1 MKQKRIFKLVCYMAM
16 LTCDGCNNNTN
27 ISQTDSKIYIT
38 QNEYKETNDILN
50 YKYGITDSI
59 RKRMFLSEL
68 AFHYA
73 LEYDDLIDSS
83 APIIYVSYEK
93 KYKGFDVYSIS
104 RSDPWSLDVTEVTNL
119 ELMGRYIVAYSIPG
133 RDTMTMDEIIQ
144 MGINSESGEY
154 ITVHESSWFVFLSS
168 DMRKYIIVKD
178 FFSTE
183 EACREL
189 NAFLKDSLSHN
200 STH

>member
-1 MKQKRIFKLVCYMAM
+1 MKQKRIFKLVCSMAM
-16 LTCDGCNNNTN
+16 LVCVGCNNNTN
-27 ISQTDSKIYIT
+27 QSVNTNYVT

-104 RSDPWSLDVTEVTNL
+104 RSDPWALDVMEVTEL

-133 RDTMTMDEIIQ
+133 GDTLSMDEIVQ

>member
-1 MKQKRIFKLVCYMAM
+1 MKQKRIFKLLCYMAI
-16 LTCDGCNNNTN
+16 LVCVGCNNNTN
-27 ISQTDSKIYIT
+27 QSVNTNYVT

-73 LEYDDLIDSS
+73 LENDYSIDSS
-83 APIIYVSYEK
+83 APIIHISYEN
-93 KYKGFDVYSIS
+93 KYKDFDVYSIG
-104 RSDPWSLDVTEVTNL
+104 RSDPWALDVMEVTEL

-133 RDTMTMDEIIQ
+133 GDTLSMDEIIQ

-168 DMRKYIIVKD
+168 DMRKYIIVKGA
-178 FFSTE
+178 FAKE
-183 EACREL
+183 EACIEL
-189 NAFLKDSLSHN
+189 NNFLKDSLSHN
-200 STH
+200 PEH

>member
-1 MKQKRIFKLVCYMAM
+1 MKQKRIFKLVCSMAM
-16 LTCDGCNNNTN
+16 LVCVGCNNNTN
-27 ISQTDSKIYIT
+27 QSVNTNYVT

>member
-1 MKQKRIFKLVCYMAM
+1 MKQKRIFKLVCSMAM
-16 LTCDGCNNNTN
+16 LVCVGCNNNTN
-27 ISQTDSKIYIT
+27 QSVNTNYIT

-68 AFHYA
+68 SFHYA
-73 LEYDDLIDSS
+73 LENDYSIDSS
-83 APIIYVSYEK
+83 APIIHISYEK
-93 KYKGFDVYSIS
+93 KYKDFDVYSIG
-104 RSDPWSLDVTEVTNL
+104 RSDPWALDVMEVTEL

-133 RDTMTMDEIIQ
+133 KDTLSMDEIIQ

-168 DMRKYIIVKD
+168 DMRKYIIVKGAFAKED
-178 FFSTE
+178 
-183 EACREL
+183 ACIEL
-189 NAFLKDSLSHN
+189 NNFLKDSHSHN
-200 STH
+200 SNH

>member
-1 MKQKRIFKLVCYMAM
+1 MKQKRIFKLLCYMAM
-16 LTCDGCNNNTN
+16 LVCVGCNNNTN
-27 ISQTDSKIYIT
+27 QSVNTNYVT

-73 LEYDDLIDSS
+73 LENDYSIDSS
-83 APIIYVSYEK
+83 APIIYVSYEN
-93 KYKGFDVYSIS
+93 KYKDFDVYSIG
-104 RSDPWSLDVTEVTNL
+104 RSDPWALDVMEVTEL

-133 RDTMTMDEIIQ
+133 GDTLSMDEIIQ
-144 MGINSESGEY
+144 KGINSESGEY

-168 DMRKYIIVKD
+168 DMRKYIIVKGA
-178 FFSTE
+178 FAKE
-183 EACREL
+183 EACIEL

>member
-1 MKQKRIFKLVCYMAM
+1 MKQKRIFKLVCSMAM
-16 LTCDGCNNNTN
+16 LVCIGCNNNTN
-27 ISQTDSKIYIT
+27 QSVNTNYIT

-68 AFHYA
+68 SFHYA
-73 LEYDDLIDSS
+73 LENDYSIDSS
-83 APIIYVSYEK
+83 APIIHISYEN
-93 KYKGFDVYSIS
+93 KYKGFDVYSIG
-104 RSDPWSLDVTEVTNL
+104 RSDPWALDVMEVTEL

-133 RDTMTMDEIIQ
+133 GDTLSMDEIIQ

-168 DMRKYIIVKD
+168 DMRKYIIVKGAFAKED
-178 FFSTE
+178 
-183 EACREL
+183 ACIEL
-189 NAFLKDSLSHN
+189 NNFLKDSHSHN
-200 STH
+200 SNH

>member
-1 MKQKRIFKLVCYMAM
+1 MAM
-16 LTCDGCNNNTN
+16 LVCVGCNNNTN
-27 ISQTDSKIYIT
+27 QSVNTNYVT

-93 KYKGFDVYSIS
+93 KYKDFDVYSIG
-104 RSDPWSLDVTEVTNL
+104 RSDPWALDVMEVTEL

-133 RDTMTMDEIIQ
+133 GDTLSMDEIIQ
-144 MGINSESGEY
+144 KGINSESGEY

>member
-16 LTCDGCNNNTN
+16 LICVGCNNNTN
-27 ISQTDSKIYIT
+27 QSVNTNYIT

-59 RKRMFLSEL
+59 RKRMFLSEFAL
-68 AFHYA
+68 HYA
-73 LEYDDLIDSS
+73 LENDYSIDSS
-83 APIIYVSYEK
+83 APIITVSYEK
-93 KYKGFDVYSIS
+93 KYKDFDVYSIG
-104 RSDPWSLDVTEVTNL
+104 RTDPWALDVMEVTEL

-133 RDTMTMDEIIQ
+133 GDTLSKDEIIQ

-168 DMRKYIIVKD
+168 DMRKYIIVKGA
-178 FFSTE
+178 FAKE
-183 EACREL
+183 EACIEL
-189 NAFLKDSLSHN
+189 NNFLKDSLSHN
-200 STH
+200 PEH

>member
-1 MKQKRIFKLVCYMAM
+1 MKQKRIFKLLCYMAM
-16 LTCDGCNNNTN
+16 LVCVGCNNNTN
-27 ISQTDSKIYIT
+27 QSVNTNYVT

-73 LEYDDLIDSS
+73 LENDYSIDSS
-83 APIIYVSYEK
+83 APIIHISYEN
-93 KYKGFDVYSIS
+93 KYKDFDVYSIG
-104 RSDPWSLDVTEVTNL
+104 RSDPWALDVMEVTEL

-133 RDTMTMDEIIQ
+133 GDTLSMDEIIQ

-154 ITVHESSWFVFLSS
+154 ISVHESSWFVFLSS
-168 DMRKYIIVKD
+168 DMRKYIIVKGA
-178 FFSTE
+178 FAKE
-183 EACREL
+183 EACIEL
-189 NAFLKDSLSHN
+189 NNFLKDSLSHN
-200 STH
+200 PEH

>member
-1 MKQKRIFKLVCYMAM
+1 MKQKRIFKLVCSMAM
-16 LTCDGCNNNTN
+16 LVCVGCNNNTN
-27 ISQTDSKIYIT
+27 QSVNTNYVT

-73 LEYDDLIDSS
+73 LENDYSIDSS
-83 APIIYVSYEK
+83 APIIHISYEN
-93 KYKGFDVYSIS
+93 KYKDFDVYSIG
-104 RSDPWSLDVTEVTNL
+104 RSDPWALDVMEVTEL

-168 DMRKYIIVKD
+168 DMRKYIIVKGA
-178 FFSTE
+178 FAKE
-183 EACREL
+183 EACIEL
-189 NAFLKDSLSHN
+189 NNFLKDSLSHN
-200 STH
+200 PEH

>member
-1 MKQKRIFKLVCYMAM
+1 MKQKRIFKLVCSMAM
-16 LTCDGCNNNTN
+16 LTCVGCNNNTN
-27 ISQTDSKIYIT
+27 QSVNTNYVT

-93 KYKGFDVYSIS
+93 KYKDFDVYSIG
-104 RSDPWSLDVTEVTNL
+104 RSDPWALDVMEVTNL

>member
-1 MKQKRIFKLVCYMAM
+1 MKQKRIFKLVCSMAM
-16 LTCDGCNNNTN
+16 LVCVGCNNNTN
-27 ISQTDSKIYIT
+27 QSVNTNYVT

-73 LEYDDLIDSS
+73 LENDYSIDSS
-83 APIIYVSYEK
+83 APIIHISYEN
-93 KYKGFDVYSIS
+93 KYKDFDVYSIG
-104 RSDPWSLDVTEVTNL
+104 RSDPWALDVMEVTEL

-168 DMRKYIIVKD
+168 DMRKYIIVKGA
-178 FFSTE
+178 FAKE
-183 EACREL
+183 EACIEL
-189 NAFLKDSLSHN
+189 NNFLKDSLSHN
-200 STH
+200 PTH

>member
-16 LTCDGCNNNTN
+16 LTCVGCNNNTN
-27 ISQTDSKIYIT
+27 QSVNTNYVT

>member
-1 MKQKRIFKLVCYMAM
+1 MTRIKTL
-16 LTCDGCNNNTN
+16 
-27 ISQTDSKIYIT
+27 
-38 QNEYKETNDILN
+38 ET
-50 YKYGITDSI
+50 K
-59 RKRMFLSEL
+59 
-68 AFHYA
+68 
-73 LEYDDLIDSS
+73 DL
-83 APIIYVSYEK
+83 K
-93 KYKGFDVYSIS
+93 KYMIPYETFLT
-104 RSDPWSLDVTEVTNL
+104 SLYKKKAL
-119 ELMGRYIVAYSIPG
+119 
-133 RDTMTMDEIIQ
+133 TMDEIIQ

>member
-1 MKQKRIFKLVCYMAM
+1 MKQKRIFKLVCSMAM
-16 LTCDGCNNNTN
+16 LVCVGCNNNTN
-27 ISQTDSKIYIT
+27 QSVNTNYVT

-73 LEYDDLIDSS
+73 LENDYSIDSS
-83 APIIYVSYEK
+83 APIIHISYEN
-93 KYKGFDVYSIS
+93 KYKDFDVYSIG
-104 RSDPWSLDVTEVTNL
+104 RSDPWALDVMEVTEL

-133 RDTMTMDEIIQ
+133 GDTLSMDEIIQ

-168 DMRKYIIVKD
+168 DMRKYIIVKGA
-178 FFSTE
+178 FAKE
-183 EACREL
+183 EACIEL
-189 NAFLKDSLSHN
+189 NNFLKDSLSHN
-200 STH
+200 PEH

>member
-16 LTCDGCNNNTN
+16 LTCVGCNNNTN

-93 KYKGFDVYSIS
+93 KYKDFDVYSIG

-144 MGINSESGEY
+144 MKGLVRSRETQ
-154 ITVHESSWFVFLSS
+154 ITLYAQNLAQIFKNQE
-168 DMRKYIIVKD
+168 
-178 FFSTE
+178 
-183 EACREL
+183 
-189 NAFLKDSLSHN
+189 
-200 STH
+200 

>member
-1 MKQKRIFKLVCYMAM
+1 MKQKRIFKLVCSMAM
-16 LTCDGCNNNTN
+16 LVCVGCNNNTN
-27 ISQTDSKIYIT
+27 QSVNTNYVT

-73 LEYDDLIDSS
+73 LENDYSIDSS
-83 APIIYVSYEK
+83 APIIHISYEN
-93 KYKGFDVYSIS
+93 KYKDFDVYSIG
-104 RSDPWSLDVTEVTNL
+104 RSDPWALDVMEVTEL

-133 RDTMTMDEIIQ
+133 GDTLSMDEIIQ

-154 ITVHESSWFVFLSS
+154 IIVHESSWFVFLSS
-168 DMRKYIIVKD
+168 DMRKYIIVKGA
-178 FFSTE
+178 FAKE

-200 STH
+200 PEH

>member
-1 MKQKRIFKLVCYMAM
+1 MKQKRIFKLVCSMAM
-16 LTCDGCNNNTN
+16 LVCVGCNNNTN
-27 ISQTDSKIYIT
+27 QSVNTNYIT

-68 AFHYA
+68 SFHYA
-73 LEYDDLIDSS
+73 LENDHSIDSS
-83 APIIYVSYEK
+83 APIIHISYEK
-93 KYKGFDVYSIS
+93 KYKDFDVYSIG
-104 RSDPWSLDVTEVTNL
+104 RSDPWALDVMEVTEL

-133 RDTMTMDEIIQ
+133 KDTLSMDEIIQ

-168 DMRKYIIVKD
+168 DMRKYIIVKGAFAKED
-178 FFSTE
+178 
-183 EACREL
+183 ACIEL
-189 NAFLKDSLSHN
+189 NNFLKDSHSHN
-200 STH
+200 SNH

>member
-16 LTCDGCNNNTN
+16 LICVGCNNNTN
-27 ISQTDSKIYIT
+27 QSVNTNYIT

-59 RKRMFLSEL
+59 RKRMFLSEFAL
-68 AFHYA
+68 HYA
-73 LEYDDLIDSS
+73 LENDYSIDSS
-83 APIIYVSYEK
+83 APIITVSYEK
-93 KYKGFDVYSIS
+93 KYKDFDVYSIG
-104 RSDPWSLDVTEVTNL
+104 RSDPWILEPLEITDL

-133 RDTMTMDEIIQ
+133 GDTLSMDEIIQ

-168 DMRKYIIVKD
+168 DMRKYIIVKGA
-178 FFSTE
+178 FAKE
-183 EACREL
+183 EACIEL
-189 NAFLKDSLSHN
+189 NNFLKDSLSHN
-200 STH
+200 PEH

>member
-1 MKQKRIFKLVCYMAM
+1 MKQKRIFKLLCYMAM
-16 LTCDGCNNNTN
+16 LTCVGCNNNTN
-27 ISQTDSKIYIT
+27 QSVNTNYVT

-83 APIIYVSYEK
+83 APIIHISYEK

-104 RSDPWSLDVTEVTNL
+104 RSDPWALDVMEVTEL

-154 ITVHESSWFVFLSS
+154 IIVHESSWFVFLSS

-200 STH
+200 SPH

>member
-1 MKQKRIFKLVCYMAM
+1 MKQKRIFKLVCSMAM
-16 LTCDGCNNNTN
+16 LVCVGCNNNTN
-27 ISQTDSKIYIT
+27 QSVNTNYVT

-50 YKYGITDSI
+50 YKYGITNSI

-73 LEYDDLIDSS
+73 LENDYSIDSS
-83 APIIYVSYEK
+83 APIIHISYEN
-93 KYKGFDVYSIS
+93 KYKDFDVYSIG
-104 RSDPWSLDVTEVTNL
+104 RSDPWALDVMEVTEL

-133 RDTMTMDEIIQ
+133 GDTLSKDEIIQ

-168 DMRKYIIVKD
+168 DMRKYIIVKGA
-178 FFSTE
+178 FAKE
-183 EACREL
+183 EACIEL
-189 NAFLKDSLSHN
+189 NNFLKDSLSHN
-200 STH
+200 SNH

>member
-1 MKQKRIFKLVCYMAM
+1 MAM
-16 LTCDGCNNNTN
+16 LVCVGCNNNTN
-27 ISQTDSKIYIT
+27 QSVNTNYVT

-73 LEYDDLIDSS
+73 LENDYSIDSS
-83 APIIYVSYEK
+83 APIIHISYEN
-93 KYKGFDVYSIS
+93 KYKDFDVYSIG
-104 RSDPWSLDVTEVTNL
+104 RSDPWALDVMEVTEL

-133 RDTMTMDEIIQ
+133 GDTLSMDEIIQ
-144 MGINSESGEY
+144 KGINSESGEY

-168 DMRKYIIVKD
+168 DMRKYIIVKGA
-178 FFSTE
+178 FAKE
-183 EACREL
+183 EACIEL

>member
-1 MKQKRIFKLVCYMAM
+1 MKQKRIFKLLCYMAM
-16 LTCDGCNNNTN
+16 LTCVGCNNNTN
-27 ISQTDSKIYIT
+27 QSVNTNYVT

-104 RSDPWSLDVTEVTNL
+104 RSDPWSLDVMEVTEL

-133 RDTMTMDEIIQ
+133 GDTLSMDEIIQ
-144 MGINSESGEY
+144 KGINSESGEY

-168 DMRKYIIVKD
+168 DMRKYIIVKGA
-178 FFSTE
+178 FAKE
-183 EACREL
+183 EACIEL

-200 STH
+200 PEH

>member
-1 MKQKRIFKLVCYMAM
+1 MKQKRIFKLLCYMAM
-16 LTCDGCNNNTN
+16 LVCVGCNNNTN
-27 ISQTDSKIYIT
+27 QSVNTNYIT

-59 RKRMFLSEL
+59 RKRMFLSEFAL
-68 AFHYA
+68 HYA
-73 LEYDDLIDSS
+73 LENDYSIDSS
-83 APIIYVSYEK
+83 APIIHISYEN
-93 KYKGFDVYSIS
+93 KYKDFDVYSIG
-104 RSDPWSLDVTEVTNL
+104 RSDPWALDVMEVTEL

-133 RDTMTMDEIIQ
+133 GDTLSMDEIIQ

-154 ITVHESSWFVFLSS
+154 ISVHESSWFVFLSS
-168 DMRKYIIVKD
+168 DMRKYIIVKGA
-178 FFSTE
+178 FAKE
-183 EACREL
+183 EACIEL

>member
-1 MKQKRIFKLVCYMAM
+1 MKQKRIFKLVCSMAM
-16 LTCDGCNNNTN
+16 LVCVGCNNNTN
-27 ISQTDSKIYIT
+27 QSVNTNYVT

-59 RKRMFLSEL
+59 RQRMFLSEL

-133 RDTMTMDEIIQ
+133 GDTLSMDEIIQ

>member
-1 MKQKRIFKLVCYMAM
+1 MKQKRIFKLVCSMAM
-16 LTCDGCNNNTN
+16 LVCIGCNNNTN
-27 ISQTDSKIYIT
+27 QSVNTNYVT

-73 LEYDDLIDSS
+73 LENDYSIDSS
-83 APIIYVSYEK
+83 APIIHISYEN
-93 KYKGFDVYSIS
+93 KYKDFDVYSIG
-104 RSDPWSLDVTEVTNL
+104 RSDPWALDVMEVTEL

-133 RDTMTMDEIIQ
+133 KDTLSMDEIIQ

-168 DMRKYIIVKD
+168 DMRKYIIVKGAFAKED
-178 FFSTE
+178 
-183 EACREL
+183 ACIEL
-189 NAFLKDSLSHN
+189 NNFLKDSLSHN

>member
-1 MKQKRIFKLVCYMAM
+1 MKQKRIFKLVCSMAM
-16 LTCDGCNNNTN
+16 LVCVGCNNNTN
-27 ISQTDSKIYIT
+27 QSVNTNYVT

-133 RDTMTMDEIIQ
+133 GDTLSMDEIIQ

>member
-1 MKQKRIFKLVCYMAM
+1 
-16 LTCDGCNNNTN
+16 
-27 ISQTDSKIYIT
+27 
-38 QNEYKETNDILN
+38 
-50 YKYGITDSI
+50 
-59 RKRMFLSEL
+59 MFLSEFAL
-68 AFHYA
+68 HYA
-73 LEYDDLIDSS
+73 LENDYSIDSS
-83 APIIYVSYEK
+83 APIITVSYEK
-93 KYKGFDVYSIS
+93 KYKDFDVYSIG
-104 RSDPWSLDVTEVTNL
+104 RTDPWALDVMEVTEL

-133 RDTMTMDEIIQ
+133 KDTLSMDEIIQ

-154 ITVHESSWFVFLSS
+154 IIVHESSWFVFLSS

-200 STH
+200 SGH

>member
-16 LTCDGCNNNTN
+16 LICVGCNNNTN
-27 ISQTDSKIYIT
+27 QSVNTNYIT

-83 APIIYVSYEK
+83 APIIHISYEK
-93 KYKGFDVYSIS
+93 KYKDFDVYSIG
-104 RSDPWSLDVTEVTNL
+104 RSDPWALDVMEVTEL

-133 RDTMTMDEIIQ
+133 KDTLSMDEIIQ

-168 DMRKYIIVKD
+168 DMRKYIIVKGAFAKED
-178 FFSTE
+178 
-183 EACREL
+183 ACIEL
-189 NAFLKDSLSHN
+189 NNFLKDSHSHN

>member
-1 MKQKRIFKLVCYMAM
+1 MAM
-16 LTCDGCNNNTN
+16 LVCVGCNNNTN
-27 ISQTDSKIYIT
+27 QSVNTNYVT

>member
-1 MKQKRIFKLVCYMAM
+1 MKQKRIFKLLCYMAM
-16 LTCDGCNNNTN
+16 LTCVGCNNNTN
-27 ISQTDSKIYIT
+27 QSVNTNYVT

-104 RSDPWSLDVTEVTNL
+104 RSDPWSLDVMEVTEL

-133 RDTMTMDEIIQ
+133 GDTLSMDEIIQ

-200 STH
+200 PEH

>member
-1 MKQKRIFKLVCYMAM
+1 MKQKRIFKLVCSMAM
-16 LTCDGCNNNTN
+16 LVCVGCNNNTN
-27 ISQTDSKIYIT
+27 QSVNTNYVT

-83 APIIYVSYEK
+83 APIIYVSYEN
-93 KYKGFDVYSIS
+93 KYKDFDVYSIG
-104 RSDPWSLDVTEVTNL
+104 RSDPWALDVMEVTEL

-133 RDTMTMDEIIQ
+133 GDTLSMDEIIQ

>member
-1 MKQKRIFKLVCYMAM
+1 MKQKRIFKLLCYMAM
-16 LTCDGCNNNTN
+16 LVCVGCNNNTN
-27 ISQTDSKIYIT
+27 QSVNTNYVT

-73 LEYDDLIDSS
+73 LENDYSIDSS
-83 APIIYVSYEK
+83 APIIHISYEN
-93 KYKGFDVYSIS
+93 KYKDFDVYSIG
-104 RSDPWSLDVTEVTNL
+104 RSDPWALDVMEVTEL

-133 RDTMTMDEIIQ
+133 GDTLSMDEIIQ
-144 MGINSESGEY
+144 KGINSESGEY

-168 DMRKYIIVKD
+168 DMRKYIIVKGA
-178 FFSTE
+178 FAKE
-183 EACREL
+183 EACIEL

>member
-1 MKQKRIFKLVCYMAM
+1 MKQKRIFKLVCSMAM
-16 LTCDGCNNNTN
+16 LVCVGCNNNTN
-27 ISQTDSKIYIT
+27 QSVNTNYVT

-73 LEYDDLIDSS
+73 LENDYSIDSS
-83 APIIYVSYEK
+83 APIIHISYEK
-93 KYKGFDVYSIS
+93 KYKDFDVYSIG
-104 RSDPWSLDVTEVTNL
+104 RSDPWALDVMEVTEL

-133 RDTMTMDEIIQ
+133 GDTLSMDEIIQ

-168 DMRKYIIVKD
+168 DMRKYIIVKGA
-178 FFSTE
+178 FAKE
-183 EACREL
+183 EACIEL
-189 NAFLKDSLSHN
+189 NNFLKDSLSHN
-200 STH
+200 PEH